1 MPGKQDQLAT
11 YLASHKVVMDS
22 YCHTLCRFYVVY
34 KLWVIMTAII
44 CVSSMIF
51 PSMYPYERLE
61 TRVVT
66 EEICLAMTN
75 WKEDCPND
83 SYVIFV

>member
-1 MPGKQDQLAT
+1 
-11 YLASHKVVMDS
+11 
-22 YCHTLCRFYVVY
+22 
-34 KLWVIMTAII
+34 MTAII

-61 TRVVT
+61 TRVVVT